1 MSQSIAY
8 RNYRLCTELFANAR
22 HVIAE
27 WPDKTTL
34 DSGKEERLASKRQKV
49 EKQLKA
55 GEWGLQ

>member
-34 DSGKEERLASKRQKV
+34 DSGKEERFAIKV

-55 GEWGLQ
+55 GEWELQ